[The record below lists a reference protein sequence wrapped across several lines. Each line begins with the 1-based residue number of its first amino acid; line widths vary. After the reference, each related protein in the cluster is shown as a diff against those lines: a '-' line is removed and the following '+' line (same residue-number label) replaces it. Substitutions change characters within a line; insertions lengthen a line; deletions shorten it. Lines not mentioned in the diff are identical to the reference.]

1 MSKEK
6 FTKGDWKSMSEDG
19 CFLTSSAWHA
29 DNNQSGSYGHCEV
42 QDSKGRTL
50 ALVVEED
57 SEGPSD
63 PEQSANAHLIAAAP
77 KMYRALKHMHDT
89 MINSAPKI
97 ELRDGIVLSV
107 DLIGKLLAE
116 ALGEK

>member
-1 MSKEK
+1 MSKVK
-6 FTKGDWKSMSEDG
+6 FTKGKWELGLDSDFIAHSDSCEW
-19 CFLTSSAWHA
+19 F
-29 DNNQSGSYGHCEV
+29 GSTPIE
-42 QDSKGRTL
+42 
-50 ALVVEED
+50 
-57 SEGPSD
+57 SEGICVAVSVGD
-63 PEQSANAHLIAAAP
+63 YESGCDREEMQANAHLIAAAP

-97 ELRDGIVLSV
+97 ELRDGIVLSA